1 MSIDEFKPSIL
12 PWFGGAEGD
21 ACRLGVVTSW
31 KEKNTTEKAYLDE
44 VMSTDLYIKA
54 QAMCTAEIELYN
66 RASGVVCLLEKESNN
81 PYEFTYNTFWESG
94 GPSNGGYYFDGNY
107 DLATMFAQTANF
119 TQVGKIVPC
128 QADCYTGMG
137 NGCDALQ
144 SEGWLINYGKIPT
157 KEYCD
162 MHWAG
167 IDNAF
172 YAIRLCAAQAI
183 ANPSPNNTQIEG
195 QSKDDIVSAFE
206 AMMYTNVD
214 CAYQYCNTPVSTAIE
229 SVVCPSSSP
238 VDPNAIN
245 GQTSSSGR
253 FAPCSTVGSL
263 GIMLLLATRST
274 FR

>member
-1 MSIDEFKPSIL
+1 MSVEVKPSIL
-12 PWFGGAEGD
+12 PWFGGTEGD

-66 RASGVVCLLEKESNN
+66 RASGVVCLLEKESNY

-94 GPSNGGYYFDGNY
+94 GPSNGGYYFDGDY

-119 TQVGKIVPC
+119 TQVGNIVTC
-128 QADCYTGMG
+128 VADCYTGMG

-162 MHWAG
+162 MHWAS
-167 IDNAF
+167 IDNA
-172 YAIRLCAAQAI
+172 YSAIKLCAARAI
-183 ANPSPNNTQIEG
+183 ANPSPNNTKLEG
-195 QSKDDIVSAFE
+195 QSKDDIIVSAFE
-206 AMMYTNVD
+206 STNGE
-214 CAYQYCNTPVSTAIE
+214 CAHQYCNTPVSKAIE
-229 SVVCPSSSP
+229 SIVCPSSSP
-238 VDPNAIN
+238 VGPNAIN
-245 GQTSSSGR
+245 GQTSSSGS
-253 FAPCSTVGSL
+253 FVPHSTMGSL
-263 GIMLLLATRST
+263 GIMLLLATRNI
-274 FR
+274 